1 MYISSFRRVSLLL
14 VVALLFAAL
23 IPVQA
28 GTTAPF
34 TNVTSDINCSSAS
47 VSFEALA
54 ALRQNGRASVEL
66 TLYIDGLL
74 SDSVILPVSFTG
86 PTSHTFTYSTPLT
99 GVHTVDIY
107 AAPALNQTLRGEARL
122 VAYTLASANLDC
134 TTPTSVKSDGRFC
147 FTPGEAPAA
156 LYSFTDSA
164 GKTGLR
170 VYAIDA
176 SDKGEKVI
184 ELDSAELAAFPTNPD
199 SAIMIADG
207 LFNGIKLYK
216 LPSSAYQINVNDGR
230 VAKVHVCE
238 FNSVPPTRV
247 KVYTIP

>member
-1 MYISSFRRVSLLL
+1 MNVRSLRRASLLL
-14 VVALLFAAL
+14 VVALLLAAL

-28 GTTAPF
+28 GSFGPF
-34 TNVTSDINCSSAS
+34 GNVTSDINCSSAS
-47 VSFEALA
+47 VSFEVLF
-54 ALRQNGRASVEL
+54 ALREIPDYYVDLS
-66 TLYIDGLL
+66 LYIDGSLT
-74 SDSVILPVSFTG
+74 DSTTVPVNMVG
-86 PTSHTFTYSTPLT
+86 ATSHTFTYAAPLT

-107 AAPALNQTLRGEARL
+107 ASVGLTLRGEARAVL
-122 VAYTLASANLDC
+122 SPIATANLDC
-134 TTPTSVKSDGRFC
+134 TTPVSVKTDNRFC
-147 FTPGEAPAA
+147 FAPGTAPAA
-156 LYSFTDSA
+156 LYTFTDSA

-184 ELDSAELAAFPTNPD
+184 ELDSAELAALPNNPD
-199 SAIMIADG
+199 NAIMIADG

-216 LPSSAYQINVNDGR
+216 LPSSAYQINVNDAR
-230 VAKVHVCE
+230 VAKIHVCE

>member
-1 MYISSFRRVSLLL
+1 MYIRSLRRASLLL
-14 VVALLFAAL
+14 VVALLLAAL

-28 GTTAPF
+28 GAFGPF
-34 TNVTSDINCSSAS
+34 TLVTSDINCSSAA
-47 VSFEALA
+47 VTFDVAF
-54 ALRQNGRASVEL
+54 ALRQLPGTNAEL
-66 TLYIDGLL
+66 SLYIDGSLT
-74 SDSVILPVSFTG
+74 DSTTVPVNMVG
-86 PTSHTFTYSTPLT
+86 ATSHTFTYAAPLT

-107 AAPALNQTLRGEARL
+107 ASVGLTLRGEARA
-122 VAYTLASANLDC
+122 VATTLASANLDC
-134 TTPTSVKSDGRFC
+134 TTPVSVKTDGRFC
-147 FTPGEAPAA
+147 FAPGEAPAA

-184 ELDSAELAAFPTNPD
+184 ELDSAELAAFPNKPD
-199 SAIMIADG
+199 QAIMIADG

-247 KVYTIP
+247 KVYTVP